1 MAAGSSASDLE
12 LAAALAHGREEAL
25 AQLYDRY
32 GGLVYSVALRI
43 LGDPARAEDAVQ
55 ESFFNVW
62 NNAGRFDA
70 NRGSLRAWLVT
81 TARNRSIDYMRGR
94 AGRERREQGLEV
106 EPASADTTSDPWREM
121 SRSMERTAVR
131 EAVAS
136 LPPEQRKAIELAYFE
151 GYTCREIA
159 ELTQAPLGTVKGRL
173 RLALEKMASYLQ
185 GRGLLDV

>member
-1 MAAGSSASDLE
+1 MAAGSSPSDVE
-12 LAAALAHGREEAL
+12 LAAALADGREEAL

-55 ESFFNVW
+55 ESFFSVW

-81 TARNRSIDYMRGR
+81 TARNRSIDYIRGR
-94 AGRERREQGLEV
+94 GGRERREQGLEGETV
-106 EPASADTTSDPWREM
+106 SADTTSDPWREL

-136 LPPEQRKAIELAYFE
+136 LPAEQRKAIELAYFD
-151 GYTCREIA
+151 GYSCREIA

-173 RLALEKMASYLQ
+173 RLGLEKMASYLQ

>member
-1 MAAGSSASDLE
+1 ME
-12 LAAALAHGREEAL
+12 LAAALADGREEAL

-55 ESFFNVW
+55 ESFFSVW

-81 TARNRSIDYMRGR
+81 TARNRSIDYIRGR
-94 AGRERREQGLEV
+94 GGRERREQGLEG
-106 EPASADTTSDPWREM
+106 ETASADTTSDPWREL

-136 LPPEQRKAIELAYFE
+136 LPAEQRKAIELAYFD
-151 GYTCREIA
+151 GYSCREIA

-173 RLALEKMASYLQ
+173 RLGLEKMASYLQ

>member
-1 MAAGSSASDLE
+1 MAAGPSASDLE

-94 AGRERREQGLEV
+94 AGRERREQGLDV
-106 EPASADTTSDPWREM
+106 ESAGAETASDPWREM

-136 LPPEQRKAIELAYFE
+136 LPPEQRKAIELAYFD

-173 RLALEKMASYLQ
+173 RLGLEKMASYLQ